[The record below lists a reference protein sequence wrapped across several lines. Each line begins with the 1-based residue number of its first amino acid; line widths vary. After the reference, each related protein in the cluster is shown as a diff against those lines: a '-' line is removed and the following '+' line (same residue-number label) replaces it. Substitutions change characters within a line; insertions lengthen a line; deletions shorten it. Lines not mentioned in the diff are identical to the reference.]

1 MIELILFG
9 TFALFL
15 LMGMPVAFALGLSA
29 MLAVIADSG
38 FFFLGTTP
46 GILYSTMSAET
57 LLAIPFFVLAGVLME
72 YAGVS
77 KNLINL
83 ADAFVGHRK
92 NGIALVALIAVCF
105 FAAMSGSAPATV
117 AALGSIL
124 IPALIKNGYQPKHAA
139 SLLASAGSIGI
150 VLPPSIPLII
160 FAVVA
165 SDYMRISIGRLFMA
179 GIVPGILMAIAFYF
193 VCLYLPKSREM
204 FVQSKAGKSVA
215 AFAGGAPGGVSTA
228 GTSNALLGAIGGSAI
243 GGRTTATLPRDEA
256 PSDPHAAERVHV
268 GGPRASR
275 QERMRALVKA
285 IPGLLIPVII
295 FGGIYGGIFTA
306 TESAIVAVV
315 YTLILALIRSRGKQ
329 LSRLSL
335 AFVRASVQSA
345 SIMIII
351 GLASLF
357 AYIVTSELIA
367 VRAAR
372 ALISFTDNKVAIILI
387 VTVILLIV
395 GMFLDNTP
403 AFYLLIPILVPVML
417 EAGIDITTIGI
428 TMTVNM
434 ALGLVTPPVGINL
447 FIASGIAKIP
457 VTEVVRGI
465 GPFLVAGLAV
475 LMLLSF
481 VPAISN
487 FLPDLMGL

>member
-9 TFALFL
+9 TFAVFL
-15 LMGMPVAFALGLSA
+15 LIGMPVAFALGLSA
-29 MLAVIADSG
+29 MIAVTVQSG
-38 FFFLGTTP
+38 FFFLGTVP
-46 GILYSTMSAET
+46 AILYSTMSAET

-72 YAGVS
+72 YAGIS

-92 NGIALVALIAVCF
+92 NGIALVAIIAVCF

-124 IPALIKNGYQPKHAA
+124 IPALIKNGYTPKHAT
-139 SLLASAGSIGI
+139 SLLASAGTIGI

-179 GIVPGILMAIAFYF
+179 GIVPGILMAIAFYL
-193 VCLYLPKSREM
+193 VCLYLPKSREVIAQKVGAKGVEIM
-204 FVQSKAGKSVA
+204 AMANIQPAGVYAGASGGSGSGRSTTPSHMQPELPVDVPEVGGAKATGAERLA
-215 AFAGGAPGGVSTA
+215 AFV
-228 GTSNALLGAIGGSAI
+228 
-243 GGRTTATLPRDEA
+243 R
-256 PSDPHAAERVHV
+256 
-268 GGPRASR
+268 
-275 QERMRALVKA
+275 A

-306 TESAIVAVV
+306 TESAIVAVM
-315 YTLILALIRSRGKQ
+315 YTLILAIVSGRGRN
-329 LSRLSL
+329 LSKL
-335 AFVRASVQSA
+335 AFAFVKAAVQSA

-367 VRAAR
+367 VRIAKAM
-372 ALISFTDNKVAIILI
+372 ISFTDNKIVIILM

-434 ALGLVTPPVGINL
+434 ALGLITPPVGINL
-447 FIASGIAKIP
+447 FIASGIARIP
-457 VTEVVRGI
+457 VMEAVRGI
-465 GPFLVAGLAV
+465 GPFLIAGLTV

-481 VPAISN
+481 VPALSN
-487 FLPDLMGL
+487 FLPNLLGV

>member
-9 TFALFL
+9 TFAVFL
-15 LMGMPVAFALGLSA
+15 LIGMPVAFALGLSA
-29 MLAVIADSG
+29 IIAVTADSG
-38 FFFLGTTP
+38 LYFLGTVP

-72 YAGVS
+72 YAGIS
-77 KNLINL
+77 QNLINL

-92 NGIALVALIAVCF
+92 NGIALVAIIAVCF

-124 IPALIKNGYQPKHAA
+124 IPALIKNGYQPKHAT
-139 SLLASAGSIGI
+139 SLLASAGAIGI

-179 GIVPGILMAIAFYF
+179 GIVPGILMAIAFYL
-193 VCLYLPKSREM
+193 VCLYLPKSRDVLAQKVGPKGAQLMEM
-204 FVQSKAGKSVA
+204 ANVAPVMAHAGGTPSNAVSEWAPAKAGDASA
-215 AFAGGAPGGVSTA
+215 AQDTLPGGPVK
-228 GTSNALLGAIGGSAI
+228 
-243 GGRTTATLPRDEA
+243 ATN
-256 PSDPHAAERVHV
+256 AERM
-268 GGPRASR
+268 S
-275 QERMRALVKA
+275 ALVKA

-315 YTLILALIRSRGKQ
+315 YTLILAVISSRGKE
-329 LSRLSL
+329 LRKLAL
-335 AFVRASVQSA
+335 AFIRAAVQSA
-345 SIMIII
+345 TIMIII

-357 AYIVTSELIA
+357 AYVVTSELIA
-367 VRAAR
+367 VRIAQAM
-372 ALISFTDNKVAIILI
+372 ISFTDNKFVIILL

-434 ALGLVTPPVGINL
+434 ALGLITPPVGINL

-457 VTEVVRGI
+457 VMEAVRGI
-465 GPFLVAGLAV
+465 GPFLIAGLAV

-487 FLPDLMGL
+487 FLPDLLGV